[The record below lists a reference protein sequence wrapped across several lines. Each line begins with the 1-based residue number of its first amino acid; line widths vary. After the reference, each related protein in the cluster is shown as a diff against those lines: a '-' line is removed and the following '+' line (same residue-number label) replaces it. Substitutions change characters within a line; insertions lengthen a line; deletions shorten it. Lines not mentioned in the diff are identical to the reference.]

1 MDPNLNKELDKI
13 KKVRSFLREQGI
25 ESQEDF

>member
-1 MDPNLNKELDKI
+1 MDPDLNKELDKI